1 MRNKSNEYAS
11 DIGHSE
17 DCIMN
22 VRDWLEDQ
30 NNPENREMLKDIESA
45 LYLLANVYRSL
56 REDN

>member
-1 MRNKSNEYAS
+1 MRNKSNTYAS
-11 DIGHSE
+11 DISHAE
-17 DCIMN
+17 DCIGE

-30 NNPENREMLKDIESA
+30 DNPENREMLKDIESA